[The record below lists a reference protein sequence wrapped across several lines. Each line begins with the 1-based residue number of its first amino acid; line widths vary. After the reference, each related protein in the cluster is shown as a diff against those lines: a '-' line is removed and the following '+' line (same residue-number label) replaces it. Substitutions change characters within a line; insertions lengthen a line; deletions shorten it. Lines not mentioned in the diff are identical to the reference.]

1 MKPLSRNRAQRT
13 AQLQALLSEARS
25 DDAEVR
31 TRSLDALERLVFD
44 DQDNPPPP
52 TQEAVERLS
61 YVELQRIV
69 DGVEEGLAVLD
80 RVGGVTDLRS
90 AWTVRYANERMR
102 RLGGRAAVRGPVAF
116 DALVRLAD
124 AHDLFVALDEAH
136 SIGAP
141 SRWQGSEPGEDGQ
154 VLWLEADLVPLEGE
168 AGASPP
174 MLVVMRNITE
184 RKYVEERLVRQA
196 ELLERRNAELRDFAW
211 TASHDLRAPLRKI
224 RAFIERLTES
234 AGQRLDPT
242 ERDFLARMH
251 RSADALERR
260 IEAMLAFSRISGR
273 SLVFGPAD
281 LGALVRDT
289 LSALEPMVEQTGA
302 EVEVGPLPVVHS
314 DAALLAVV
322 LQNLLSNALKYRRR
336 DVPPRVFVRAAP
348 MSGGRWNIEVADN
361 GLGFDEAERER
372 IFAPFERLHVHL
384 GEDGTGVGLA
394 LARRLAERLGGSLV
408 ATGRRDA
415 GATFTLTLPADLTR
429 G

>member
-1 MKPLSRNRAQRT
+1 VKPLSRNRAQ
-13 AQLQALLSEARS
+13 LQALLSDARS
-25 DDAEVR
+25 DDTDLR
-31 TRSLDALERLVFD
+31 TRSLDALERLVLD
-44 DQDNPPPP
+44 AQDHTPPPA
-52 TQEAVERLS
+52 QEAVERLS

-80 RVGGVTDLRS
+80 RDAGVADQRS

-102 RLGGRAAVRGPVAF
+102 RLGGRAAVRGSVTF

-124 AHDLFVALDEAH
+124 AQDLFVALDEAH
-136 SIGAP
+136 TIGAP
-141 SRWQGSEPGEDGQ
+141 SRWQGCEPQEDGQ
-154 VLWLEADLVPLEGE
+154 ALWLEADLVPLQGE
-168 AGASPP
+168 AGAPPP

-184 RKYVEERLVRQA
+184 RKRVEERLVSQA

-281 LGALVRDT
+281 LGALVRET
-289 LSALEPMVEQTGA
+289 LSALEPMIEQTEAEIVVGA
-302 EVEVGPLPVVHS
+302 LPVVHS

-322 LQNLLSNALKYRRR
+322 LQNLLSNALKYRKRE
-336 DVPPRVFVRAAP
+336 VPPRVRIDAAP
-348 MSGGRWNIEVADN
+348 VPGGRWNIEVADN
-361 GLGFDEAERER
+361 GLGFDPTDGER
-372 IFAPFERLHVHL
+372 IFAPFERLHAHL

-394 LARRLAERLGGSLV
+394 LARRLAERLGGTLV
-408 ATGRRDA
+408 ATGRRDE